1 MTEHLKTLTQK
12 TNSLIKR
19 LADPKWQMVALV
31 LLISLMIGYQFW
43 HLSGG
48 ALTKKVTRVAVSI
61 EGGKTLRFPDDAP
74 QLAYLKISTA
84 DLQPVPLVE
93 PFSGHVAYDEN
104 RTTRLF
110 APVAGRIIRVL
121 AEPGDTVAAG
131 QPLLLLDAPD
141 FADLSKAAS
150 ELKVSQSAYERAK
163 ALFEQDVISRRSLE
177 ETENQLHQAEAEQQ
191 RAHARLRH
199 LQLTDQGVTL
209 LAPHAGTVMERKATP
224 GMEVSP
230 SGDQAL
236 LVLSDPKQVWVIAE
250 VPEQSLNKVAKK
262 QPIQIFVD
270 AYPEQTFNGVI
281 EGVGNVLDPQT
292 RRILLRC
299 SAQNRNG
306 QLKPEMYARIAVVN
320 ENHKL
325 PKVNNSALV
334 TEGLKTFVFVEKNPG
349 VLEKTEVELAF
360 RGHDVSF
367 ISKGLQ
373 GGEHVV
379 FAGALLLNAE
389 LAEN

>member
-1 MTEHLKTLTQK
+1 MANHLKILSQK
-12 TNSLIKR
+12 ASSLAKR
-19 LADPKWQMVALV
+19 LADPKWQLVALV
-31 LLISLMIGYQFW
+31 LIITLLIGYQFW

-48 ALTKKVTRVAVSI
+48 ALPKKVSRIAVTI
-61 EGGKTLRFPDDAP
+61 EGGKTLRFPTDAP
-74 QLAYLKISTA
+74 QLAYLKISAA

-93 PFSGHVAYDEN
+93 PFSGHVAYNEN
-104 RTTRLF
+104 LTTRLF

-121 AEPGDTVAAG
+121 AEPGDTVVAG

-141 FADLSKAAS
+141 FADVGKAAS

-163 ALFEQDVISRRSLE
+163 ALFEQDVIPRRSLE
-177 ETENQLHQAEAEQQ
+177 EAENQLHQAEAEQQ
-191 RAHARLRH
+191 RTHVRLRH
-199 LQLTDQGVTL
+199 LQLTNQGVSL
-209 LAPHAGTVMERKATP
+209 LAPHAGTVMERKASP

-236 LVLSDPKQVWVIAE
+236 LVISDPKQVWIIAE

-270 AYPEQTFNGVI
+270 AYPDQTFSGVI
-281 EGVGNVLDPQT
+281 EAVSNVLDPQT

-299 SAQNRNG
+299 SAPNANG

-320 ENHKL
+320 ENHQL

-334 TEGLKTFVFVEKNPG
+334 TEGLKTFVFVEKALG
-349 VLEKTEVELAF
+349 LLEKTEVELAF
-360 RGHDVSF
+360 RGHETSF

-373 GGEHVV
+373 GGERVV